1 MYVCTMQYELFFH
14 TRIMYV
20 CMYVC
25 MHAIYRYVEIIF
37 RQEAYINM
45 VKMIFKQTFL
55 KKLLKE

>member
-14 TRIMYV
+14 TRI
-20 CMYVC
+20 MYVC